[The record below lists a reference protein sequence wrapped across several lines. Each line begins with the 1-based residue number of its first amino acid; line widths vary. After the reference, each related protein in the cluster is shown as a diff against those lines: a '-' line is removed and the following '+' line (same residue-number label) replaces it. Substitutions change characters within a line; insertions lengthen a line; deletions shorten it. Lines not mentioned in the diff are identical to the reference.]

1 MLFMWVRLQPDSLLQ
16 VIYQRKMKQ
25 CENDED
31 YFIKLLFLIA
41 VCLCPYRSHLVA
53 TRAGIG
59 CLRRMLGPPPAA
71 PANHRSY
78 HQWAEPTHG
87 RESAGQ
93 ESENGKLGKNEGFQK

>member
-1 MLFMWVRLQPDSLLQ
+1 MLQ
-16 VIYQRKMKQ
+16 VIYQSKMKQ
-25 CENDED
+25 CENDEH

-59 CLRRMLGPPPAA
+59 CLWRMLGPPPAA

-78 HQWAEPTHG
+78 RWWAESTHG
-87 RESAGQ
+87 RESAVH
-93 ESENGKLGKNEGFQK
+93 ENENGKLTKKTMIFKRHNIVL